1 MLNRHG
7 ILIET
12 IRERWVGEKR
22 YRVLCETR
30 EIGSECVTARKEEK
44 VRHVSP
50 FLLTQRQSSVAPL
63 VPRFA
68 LKRQLLTVL
77 HISSSHISQ
86 YQLSMCTNSHRD
98 LLHLSSILRNLTAE
112 VGTPS
117 TCMCSLK
124 VSRLLCRARP
134 SRSRNSLGVKP
145 LMLLLVIH
153 ALRPLLEA

>member
-50 FLLTQRQSSVAPL
+50 FPPTQRLGSVAPL
-63 VPRFA
+63 VPRSALERRNFVMVYLHPFVSDLQLSHICLRSSVLIVLIAVTFSPAAQA
-68 LKRQLLTVL
+68 LKLKPSLGTSLTHCRCHCPTPLAVA
-77 HISSSHISQ
+77 S
-86 YQLSMCTNSHRD
+86 
-98 LLHLSSILRNLTAE
+98 LSSVPDN
-112 VGTPS
+112 P
-117 TCMCSLK
+117 
-124 VSRLLCRARP
+124 
-134 SRSRNSLGVKP
+134 
-145 LMLLLVIH
+145 
-153 ALRPLLEA
+153 